1 MPEELTTL
9 EGGCTCGKVRF
20 RLLSKPMYTHCCHC
34 TWCQRESGS
43 AFAVNALIEADQV
56 QVLQGETE
64 IINIPTNS
72 GKGQD
77 VVRCSHCKIALW
89 SNYCGMGNAINF
101 VRVGTLETP
110 DGCPP
115 DIHIFTSTKQ
125 HWVQFSDN
133 IPVVE
138 EYYQRS
144 KYWSEESVTRFK
156 TAIGK

>member
-1 MPEELTTL
+1 MAEQLEEL
-9 EGGCTCGKVRF
+9 EGVCTCGKARF

-56 QVLQGETE
+56 QLLQGETE
-64 IINIPTNS
+64 TINIPTNS

-77 VVRCSHCKIALW
+77 VVCCSHCRIVLW

-101 VRVGTLETP
+101 VRVGALEAP
-110 DGCPP
+110 NACSP

-125 HWVQFSDN
+125 NWVQLSDD

-144 KYWSEESVTRFK
+144 KYWPEESVARFK
-156 TAIGK
+156 TALGK